1 MLAAVDA
8 HLKDQAHDE
17 TKVAR
22 WIDGILETCM
32 QDLAQLSKPFK
43 YMGKWFAVGLPRR
56 CASLTLGSRP
66 CPVVTVAIMQKNGA
80 GVHTTHSCFWDTV
93 TDGALTVKW
102 PGDKAKDQNKTMY
115 CIVSVYGLSF

>member
-43 YMGKWFAVGLPRR
+43 YMSKWFAGGGLLRR
-56 CASLTLGSRP
+56 CASLTLGARAP
-66 CPVVTVAIMQKNGA
+66 AP
-80 GVHTTHSCFWDTV
+80 
-93 TDGALTVKW
+93 
-102 PGDKAKDQNKTMY
+102 
-115 CIVSVYGLSF
+115 

>member
-1 MLAAVDA
+1 MSRSLCIALFRLAQSAFLNEEVERIVLTAVDA

-43 YMGKWFAVGLPRR
+43 YMGKWFVVGLPRR
-56 CASLTLGSRP
+56 CASLTLGVRAPSP
-66 CPVVTVAIMQKNGA
+66 
-80 GVHTTHSCFWDTV
+80 
-93 TDGALTVKW
+93 
-102 PGDKAKDQNKTMY
+102 
-115 CIVSVYGLSF
+115 